1 MKSFVMASAEK
12 VASLTYA
19 PPLALISLS
28 SSVTELDEHHVSLK
42 ETPLIRLICGG
53 LAGAIACTACYP
65 IELVKTRLT
74 VDKKK
79 HYRGIFHTFS
89 SVIKNE
95 GFFGL
100 YKGLS
105 SIPLSLSLDH
115 DLIIGDRIESSSR
128 GGHSIDRPLI
138 RLVWHSEIVHPSPQD
153 PIPLQPRH

>member
-105 SIPLSLSLDH
+105 SIPLSLS
-115 DLIIGDRIESSSR
+115 
-128 GGHSIDRPLI
+128 
-138 RLVWHSEIVHPSPQD
+138 
-153 PIPLQPRH
+153 